1 MIEFGYILII
11 IFEVIITFFIV
22 WGLIYLENKIKDCLE
37 AVNIEAHGALVAV
50 KDINSALKN
59 FNCCYSKAKKF
70 EIKKIKQLF
79 ALALDIIELVVLI
92 RGAGFKKI
100 FIKKLL
106 RKFV

>member
-22 WGLIYLENKIKDCLE
+22 WGLIYLENKMRDYLE
-37 AVNIEAHGALVAV
+37 AVNIEAHNVLDTI
-50 KDINSALKN
+50 KDVNCALKN
-59 FNCCYSKAKKF
+59 FNGFFNKTKK
-70 EIKKIKQLF
+70 IDVKKIKQLL
-79 ALALDIIELVVLI
+79 ALALDIVELVIMI
-92 RGAGFKKI
+92 RGAGFKKV